1 MSDVAAA
8 IAYLR
13 SPLAIRARC
22 ETIFEAGLAGSLR
35 HFAIELGALPV
46 VVDKVVEVTRAAYP
60 DLQIPVHGRIHHF
73 RAGGVDRV
81 AEIDARLT
89 ASAHISGDISGSVA
103 GDRDA
108 QARAWID
115 LIVVSVLLDAGAGEA
130 WRYVEPGTGCAL
142 ARSEGLAVAS
152 LRAFEAGVFSSDPAR
167 PLRADAAGLAGLD
180 PERLAAAFQVGPDNP
195 LVGFAGRVELLRAL
209 GAALTAAPTVFPG
222 SRPGGLLDHLDARSA
237 AEPSGGSPGS
247 PAGSIAERRD
257 ELRGADPAGLAGGAG
272 RSAPRAITAAALLH
286 ALLDGLAPIWPGR
299 IELDGIN
306 LGDVWRHPAAGGNG
320 PSAGLV
326 PLHKLSQWLAYSLF
340 EPLERT
346 GRRIAQPSAL
356 TGLPEYRNG
365 GLFIDLGVLVPR
377 RDDIRTAIHAPGDEV
392 IVEWRALTVALLDRV
407 AEAVRQRLGKT
418 PAELPLAR
426 VLEGGTWA
434 AGRAV
439 ARELRPE
446 GGPPLHIRS
455 DGTVF

>member
-35 HFAIELGALPV
+35 HFAIDLGALPA
-46 VVDKVVEVTRAAYP
+46 VVDRVVEVTRAAYP
-60 DLQIPVHGRIHHF
+60 DLQIPVHGRINHF
-73 RAGGVDRV
+73 RAGGIDRV
-81 AEIDARLT
+81 APLDARLT
-89 ASAHISGDISGSVA
+89 VA
-103 GDRDA
+103 PDVMVAPGGDRDA
-108 QARAWID
+108 RARARARAWID
-115 LIVVSVLLDAGAGEA
+115 LIVVSVLLDAGAGDD

-167 PLRADAAGLAGLD
+167 PLCADAAGLAALD
-180 PERLAAAFQVGPDNP
+180 PERLAAAFQIRADNP

-209 GAALTAAPTVFPG
+209 GAAIAAAPQVFPG
-222 SRPGGLLDHLDARSA
+222 GRPGGLLDHLDARPA
-237 AEPSGGSPGS
+237 AEPSAGSPG
-247 PAGSIAERRD
+247 GLD
-257 ELRGADPAGLAGGAG
+257 EMGGG
-272 RSAPRAITAAALLH
+272 DGGIDAAALLR

-299 IELDGIN
+299 IELGGVN
-306 LGDVWRHPAAGGNG
+306 LGDVWHHPAAGGAG

-326 PLHKLSQWLAYSLF
+326 PFHKLSQWLAYSLF
-340 EPLERT
+340 EPLERA
-346 GRRIAQPSAL
+346 GRRILQPGAL

-365 GLFIDLGVLVPR
+365 GLLIDLGVLVPR
-377 RDDIRTAIHAPGDEV
+377 RADIRTTVHAPGDEV

-407 AEAVRQRLGKT
+407 AEAVRQRLDKT

-439 ARELRPE
+439 ARDLRPG